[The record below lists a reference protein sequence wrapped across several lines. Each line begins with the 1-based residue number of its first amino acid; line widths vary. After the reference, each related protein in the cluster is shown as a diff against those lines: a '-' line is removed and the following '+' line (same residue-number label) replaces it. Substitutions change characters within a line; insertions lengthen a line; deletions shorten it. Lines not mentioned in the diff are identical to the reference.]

1 MLLRR
6 AAEARDPGAALIL
19 AATYDPIV
27 LKELG
32 VYGAAPDVAMA
43 QSWYEKAKE
52 FGSREAPRRLELLRT
67 GSR

>member
-1 MLLRR
+1 
-6 AAEARDPGAALIL
+6 
-19 AATYDPIV
+19 V

-43 QSWYEKAKE
+43 QAWYEKAGE